1 MIRVFA
7 GSLVAV
13 SLFLSG
19 ALVAIPAIL
28 PDAWSIDARNG
39 IRAVAAIVLGATASA
54 GLVWLY
60 MRIRL
65 DPLVEAAERLVAG
78 DADVDL
84 EALASGPNGR
94 LARALRSLAQAYAT
108 GRDVVSVDRL
118 TGIESRQAILAALSA
133 EVDRA
138 SRYLRPL
145 TVAFIDIDHLSK
157 INETHG
163 HRVGDFV
170 LRAVAQTL
178 RTSIR
183 GTDQVGRYGGEEF
196 LLIFTETGVD
206 DGAALA
212 DKLRQEIERQRFDID
227 GRSIGVH
234 VSVGIAGGQG
244 QGLRADTLVRDADA
258 AMYSAKSLGRNQTYV
273 FAEPEDDAGVLRAP
287 ISPAGRARAEEIGLA
302 ARETVLSSLA
312 AVIADL
318 PGDRGRPS
326 PVAVAIATSMA
337 IGLELPAP
345 EVERI
350 RVAALLRDIGKVA
363 VPNEI
368 LAKSSALTSS
378 EWRAIVQHPRI
389 AQVILEQAT
398 ALRESVPLIL
408 HHHERFAG
416 HGYPFGLRG
425 DEIPLGARIV
435 SIADAYDAMTNDRP
449 YKRAMSHEAAIRELR
464 RHAGTQF
471 DPALVRLFCELF
483 SVSAP
488 EPDADAVRLLAGA
501 PGAPAAA
508 PELPRPF
515 REPHVAPVSRP
526 AVASHAPATHPVA
539 PNRPAP
545 RTPEPPSGPRR
556 TLRTA
561 PPASTDAPRPAAGAP
576 SLKTAPR
583 HAAAAAGSN
592 PSTTTSPARRSR
604 PVAGPGSADRV
615 RRSSGPAS
623 PADRP
628 LDARPPVDRPVA
640 ASIPTGARAAGTR
653 RHRPLDSPETA
664 AG

>member
-1 MIRVFA
+1 LVAILLLLSSA
-7 GSLVAV
+7 LVAV
-13 SLFLSG
+13 PS
-19 ALVAIPAIL
+19 IL
-28 PDAWSIDARNG
+28 PDGWSVDARTG

-60 MRIRL
+60 MRVRL
-65 DPLVEAAERLVAG
+65 DPLIEAAERLVAG
-78 DADVDL
+78 EGDVDL

-94 LARALRSLAQAYAT
+94 LAHALRTLAQAYAT
-108 GRDVVSVDRL
+108 GRDVVATDRL
-118 TGIESRQAILAALSA
+118 TGIDSRQAILSALSA

-145 TVAFIDIDHLSK
+145 TVAFIDIDHLSR

-163 HRVGDFV
+163 HRVGDVV

-178 RTSIR
+178 RANIR
-183 GTDQVGRYGGEEF
+183 GTDSVGRYGGEEF

-227 GRSIGVH
+227 GKSVDVH

-287 ISPAGRARAEEIGLA
+287 ISPAGRARAEQIGLA

-337 IGLELPAP
+337 IGLELPEP
-345 EVERI
+345 EVDRI

-363 VPNEI
+363 VPNET

-398 ALRESVPLIL
+398 ALREAVPIIL

-435 SIADAYDAMTNDRP
+435 AIADAYDAMTSDRP
-449 YKRAMSHEAAIRELR
+449 YKRAMGHEAAIRELR

-483 SVSAP
+483 SFAAP
-488 EPDADAVRLLAGA
+488 APDAEAVRLLSGAHAMRDVAPEVAQPARDPRVAASTRHVAAARSVIAQRVAAASRPPTASATQPTRVEAGRPTA
-501 PGAPAAA
+501 TRHSVAAA
-508 PELPRPF
+508 PGPRPG
-515 REPHVAPVSRP
+515 PKAIV
-526 AVASHAPATHPVA
+526 
-539 PNRPAP
+539 RPAP
-545 RTPEPPSGPRR
+545 SV
-556 TLRTA
+556 
-561 PPASTDAPRPAAGAP
+561 APRPASAAP
-576 SLKTAPR
+576 SPTAPAAQAPRPVKTAPPTPTPTPTKGPIAR
-583 HAAAAAGSN
+583 VGASTDVRSVAERSVAAALAKGATPTTARRRRAAAG
-592 PSTTTSPARRSR
+592 PE
-604 PVAGPGSADRV
+604 
-615 RRSSGPAS
+615 
-623 PADRP
+623 
-628 LDARPPVDRPVA
+628 VA
-640 ASIPTGARAAGTR
+640 AG
-653 RHRPLDSPETA
+653 
-664 AG
+664 

>member
-1 MIRVFA
+1 VIRVFA
-7 GSLVAV
+7 GSLVAI
-13 SLFLSG
+13 SLLVLG
-19 ALVAIPAIL
+19 AIVAVPSIL
-28 PDAWSIDARNG
+28 PESWGVDARTG
-39 IRAVAAIVLGATASA
+39 IRAVAAIALGATASA
-54 GLVWLY
+54 SLVWLY
-60 MRIRL
+60 MRLRL
-65 DPLVEAAERLVAG
+65 DPLIEAAERLVAG

-84 EALASGPNGR
+84 EALAGGSNGR
-94 LARALRSLAQAYAT
+94 LGSALRSLAQAYAT
-108 GRDVVSVDRL
+108 GRDVVATDRL
-118 TGIESRQAILAALSA
+118 TGIDSRHAILSALSA

-157 INETHG
+157 VNETNG
-163 HRVGDFV
+163 HRVGDYI

-178 RTSIR
+178 KANIR
-183 GTDQVGRYGGEEF
+183 GTDSVGRYGGEEF

-227 GRSIGVH
+227 GKIVSVR

-337 IGLELPAP
+337 IGLELPEA
-345 EVERI
+345 EVDRI

-368 LAKSSALTSS
+368 LAKTTALTSS

-398 ALRESVPLIL
+398 ALREAVPLIL

-435 SIADAYDAMTNDRP
+435 AIADAYDAMTSDRP
-449 YKRAMSHEAAIRELR
+449 YKRAIGHEAAIRELK

-471 DPALVRLFCELF
+471 DPALVRLFGELF
-483 SVSAP
+483 SFAP
-488 EPDADAVRLLAGA
+488 PAPDPEAVKLLAATSSAQAATLDVAGPARDPHAAATSRTAVGSHRPAAPIRSRTAQRPVAQTGAGPAISSTPIRSPHADPGRPTIARHSLGAA
-501 PGAPAAA
+501 PGPRPGPKASGRPAASDTTPPAPAPRSVRTTPPDPLAA
-508 PELPRPF
+508 P
-515 REPHVAPVSRP
+515 VAPVEGAAPGGASPSTKRSRR
-526 AVASHAPATHPVA
+526 ATSS
-539 PNRPAP
+539 
-545 RTPEPPSGPRR
+545 PE
-556 TLRTA
+556 
-561 PPASTDAPRPAAGAP
+561 
-576 SLKTAPR
+576 
-583 HAAAAAGSN
+583 AAAG
-592 PSTTTSPARRSR
+592 
-604 PVAGPGSADRV
+604 
-615 RRSSGPAS
+615 
-623 PADRP
+623 
-628 LDARPPVDRPVA
+628 
-640 ASIPTGARAAGTR
+640 
-653 RHRPLDSPETA
+653 
-664 AG
+664 

>member
-1 MIRVFA
+1 MAI
-7 GSLVAV
+7 SLLVLGAIVAV
-13 SLFLSG
+13 PS
-19 ALVAIPAIL
+19 IL
-28 PDAWSIDARNG
+28 PESWGVDARTG
-39 IRAVAAIVLGATASA
+39 LRAVAAIALGATASA
-54 GLVWLY
+54 SLVWLY
-60 MRIRL
+60 MRLRL
-65 DPLVEAAERLVAG
+65 DPLIEAAERLVAG

-84 EALASGPNGR
+84 EALAGGSNGR
-94 LARALRSLAQAYAT
+94 LGTALRSLAQAYAT
-108 GRDVVSVDRL
+108 GRDVVATDRL
-118 TGIESRQAILAALSA
+118 TGIDSRHAILSALSA

-157 INETHG
+157 VNETNG
-163 HRVGDFV
+163 HRVGDYV

-178 RTSIR
+178 KANIR
-183 GTDQVGRYGGEEF
+183 GTDSVGRYGGEEF

-227 GRSIGVH
+227 GKIVGVR

-312 AVIADL
+312 TVIADL
-318 PGDRGRPS
+318 PGDGGRPS

-337 IGLELPAP
+337 IGLELPEA
-345 EVERI
+345 EIDRI

-368 LAKSSALTSS
+368 LAKTTALTSS

-398 ALRESVPLIL
+398 ALREAVPLIL

-435 SIADAYDAMTNDRP
+435 AIADAYDAMTSDRP
-449 YKRAMSHEAAIRELR
+449 YKRAIGHEAAIRELK

-471 DPALVRLFCELF
+471 DPALVRLFGELF
-483 SVSAP
+483 SFAP
-488 EPDADAVRLLAGA
+488 PAPDPEAVKLLAATSGTPVA
-501 PGAPAAA
+501 TAEIAGPSRDGRTAPTARTAVGSHRPGAPVRSGTAQRPVVRTSATRHSLGAA
-508 PELPRPF
+508 PGPRPG
-515 REPHVAPVSRP
+515 PKASGRP
-526 AVASHAPATHPVA
+526 AASDTTP
-539 PNRPAP
+539 PAP
-545 RTPEPPSGPRR
+545 
-556 TLRTA
+556 
-561 PPASTDAPRPAAGAP
+561 APRPARTMAP
-576 SLKTAPR
+576 GPPEPRPASVESAAPR
-583 HAAAAAGSN
+583 EAS
-592 PSTTTSPARRSR
+592 PTTRRSR
-604 PVAGPGSADRV
+604 RAT
-615 RRSSGPAS
+615 
-623 PADRP
+623 
-628 LDARPPVDRPVA
+628 DA
-640 ASIPTGARAAGTR
+640 
-653 RHRPLDSPETA
+653 PETA

>member
-1 MIRVFA
+1 MAI
-7 GSLVAV
+7 
-13 SLFLSG
+13 SLFLS
-19 ALVAIPAIL
+19 AVLVAVPSLL
-28 PDAWSIDARNG
+28 PDAWSIDARTG
-39 IRAVAAIVLGATASA
+39 VRAVAAIVLGATVSA

-60 MRIRL
+60 MRVRL

-84 EALASGPNGR
+84 EALAAGPNGR

-108 GRDVVSVDRL
+108 GRDVVATDRL
-118 TGIESRQAILAALSA
+118 TGIDSRQAIMSALSA

-145 TVAFIDIDHLSK
+145 TVAFIDIDHLSR
-157 INETHG
+157 INESNG

-178 RTSIR
+178 RTNIR
-183 GTDQVGRYGGEEF
+183 GTDSVGRYGGEEF
-196 LLIFTETGVD
+196 LLIFTETAVD

-212 DKLRQEIERQRFDID
+212 DKLRQEIERQRYDID
-227 GRSIGVH
+227 GKSLSVR

-287 ISPAGRARAEEIGLA
+287 ISPAGRARAEQIGLA

-312 AVIADL
+312 AVISDL

-337 IGLELPAP
+337 IALELPEP
-345 EVERI
+345 EIDRI
-350 RVAALLRDIGKVA
+350 RVATLLRDIGKVA
-363 VPNEI
+363 VPTEI
-368 LAKSSALTSS
+368 LTKSTALTSS

-398 ALRESVPLIL
+398 ALREAVPLIL

-435 SIADAYDAMTNDRP
+435 AIADAYDSMTSDRP
-449 YKRAMSHEAAIRELR
+449 YKRAIGHEAAIRELR

-483 SVSAP
+483 SFSAP
-488 EPDADAVRLLAGA
+488 APDPDSVRLLAA
-501 PGAPAAA
+501 PRDVPATSFEPARPARPLIATTMSRPIIAKQPAAA
-508 PELPRPF
+508 PAASRRAGNGHSTVRGHSAAAAPGPRSAARPATS
-515 REPHVAPVSRP
+515 RPKPAAQAASRP
-526 AVASHAPATHPVA
+526 AQPT
-539 PNRPAP
+539 
-545 RTPEPPSGPRR
+545 PPSA
-556 TLRTA
+556 T
-561 PPASTDAPRPAAGAP
+561 APRPRPVATPAPGATNGAASNGSKRAAAP
-576 SLKTAPR
+576 TGPATSGRPATDRRVAASTPGDGSPSGTRRRRALDAPE
-583 HAAAAAGSN
+583 AAAG
-592 PSTTTSPARRSR
+592 
-604 PVAGPGSADRV
+604 
-615 RRSSGPAS
+615 
-623 PADRP
+623 
-628 LDARPPVDRPVA
+628 
-640 ASIPTGARAAGTR
+640 
-653 RHRPLDSPETA
+653 
-664 AG
+664 

>member
-1 MIRVFA
+1 MT
-7 GSLVAV
+7 S
-13 SLFLSG
+13 
-19 ALVAIPAIL
+19 
-28 PDAWSIDARNG
+28 SI
-39 IRAVAAIVLGATASA
+39 
-54 GLVWLY
+54 LVWLY
-60 MRIRL
+60 MRLRL

-84 EALASGPNGR
+84 EALAAGPNGR

-108 GRDVVSVDRL
+108 GRDVVATDRL
-118 TGIESRQAILAALSA
+118 TGIDSRQAILSALSA

-145 TVAFIDIDHLSK
+145 TVAFIDIDHLSR

-178 RTSIR
+178 RSNIR
-183 GTDQVGRYGGEEF
+183 GTDSVGRYGGEEF
-196 LLIFTETGVD
+196 LLIFTETSVD

-212 DKLRQEIERQRFDID
+212 DKLRQEIERQPFDID
-227 GRSIGVH
+227 GRSVQVH

-244 QGLRADTLVRDADA
+244 QGLRADNLVRDADA

-287 ISPAGRARAEEIGLA
+287 ISPAGRARAEQIGLA
-302 ARETVLSSLA
+302 ARATVLSSLA
-312 AVIADL
+312 GVISQL

-337 IGLELPAP
+337 IGLELPEA
-345 EVERI
+345 EIDRI

-368 LAKSSALTSS
+368 LAKSTALTSS

-398 ALRESVPLIL
+398 ALREAVPLIL

-435 SIADAYDAMTNDRP
+435 AIADAYDAMTNDRP
-449 YKRAMSHEAAIRELR
+449 YKRAIGHEAAIRELR

-483 SVSAP
+483 SISAP
-488 EPDADAVRLLAGA
+488 APDAEAVRLLANARDLPPAEELARPVATTFVA
-501 PGAPAAA
+501 PLITRPTVTGPRLASDRRAAAERRVAADRRAVTRATPVRRAVDDGPGPRKQPAPAAPPAAA
-508 PELPRPF
+508 PSLPTVKSPGSTG
-515 REPHVAPVSRP
+515 VA
-526 AVASHAPATHPVA
+526 ASNGAHGPNGAKAPAIRTHADP
-539 PNRPAP
+539 
-545 RTPEPPSGPRR
+545 
-556 TLRTA
+556 
-561 PPASTDAPRPAAGAP
+561 DARPAADRPGASSVAKAGP
-576 SLKTAPR
+576 PVAGRHRAADAPE
-583 HAAAAAGSN
+583 AAAG
-592 PSTTTSPARRSR
+592 
-604 PVAGPGSADRV
+604 
-615 RRSSGPAS
+615 
-623 PADRP
+623 
-628 LDARPPVDRPVA
+628 
-640 ASIPTGARAAGTR
+640 
-653 RHRPLDSPETA
+653 
-664 AG
+664 

>member
-1 MIRVFA
+1 MAI
-7 GSLVAV
+7 
-13 SLFLSG
+13 SLFLS
-19 ALVAIPAIL
+19 AILVAVPSLL
-28 PDAWSIDARNG
+28 PDTWSIDARTG
-39 IRAVAAIVLGATASA
+39 VRAVAAIVLGATVSA

-60 MRIRL
+60 MRVRL

-84 EALASGPNGR
+84 EALATGPNGR

-108 GRDVVSVDRL
+108 GRDVVATDRL
-118 TGIESRQAILAALSA
+118 TGIDSRQAIMSALSA

-145 TVAFIDIDHLSK
+145 TVAFIDIDHLSR
-157 INETHG
+157 INESNG

-178 RTSIR
+178 RTNIR
-183 GTDQVGRYGGEEF
+183 GTDSVGRYGGEEF
-196 LLIFTETGVD
+196 LLIFTETAVD

-212 DKLRQEIERQRFDID
+212 DKLRQEIERQRYDID
-227 GRSIGVH
+227 GKSLSVR

-287 ISPAGRARAEEIGLA
+287 ISPAGRARAEQIGLA

-312 AVIADL
+312 AVISDM

-326 PVAVAIATSMA
+326 PVAVAVATSMA
-337 IGLELPAP
+337 IALELPEP
-345 EVERI
+345 EIDRI
-350 RVAALLRDIGKVA
+350 RVATLLRDIGKVA
-363 VPNEI
+363 VPTEI
-368 LAKSSALTSS
+368 LTKSTALTSS

-398 ALRESVPLIL
+398 ALREAVPLIL

-435 SIADAYDAMTNDRP
+435 AIADAYDSMTSDRP
-449 YKRAMSHEAAIRELR
+449 YKRAIGHEAAIRELR

-483 SVSAP
+483 SFSAP
-488 EPDADAVRLLAGA
+488 APDPDSVRLLATPRDVPAVA
-501 PGAPAAA
+501 PEPARPARPLIATTTSRPIIAKQPAPAPAA
-508 PELPRPF
+508 
-515 REPHVAPVSRP
+515 SRR
-526 AVASHAPATHPVA
+526 AGNSHATLRGHSAAAA
-539 PNRPAP
+539 P
-545 RTPEPPSGPRR
+545 GPR
-556 TLRTA
+556 
-561 PPASTDAPRPAAGAP
+561 SGRPAAARPKADARPASSPAEPTPP
-576 SLKTAPR
+576 SATAPR
-583 HAAAAAGSN
+583 Q
-592 PSTTTSPARRSR
+592 
-604 PVAGPGSADRV
+604 
-615 RRSSGPAS
+615 
-623 PADRP
+623 
-628 LDARPPVDRPVA
+628 RPVA
-640 ASIPTGARAAGTR
+640 ARAPGAATNGAATNGSKRAAAPTGPATNGRPATDRRVVASTPGDGTPAGTR
-653 RHRPLDSPETA
+653 RRRALDAPEAA

>member
-1 MIRVFA
+1 MRVFA
-7 GSLVAV
+7 RSLVAI
-13 SLFLSG
+13 SLLLLA
-19 ALVAIPAIL
+19 ALVAVPSIL
-28 PDAWSIDARNG
+28 PDSWSVDARTG
-39 IRAVAAIVLGATASA
+39 IRAVAAIALGATASA
-54 GLVWLY
+54 SLVWLY
-60 MRIRL
+60 MRLRL
-65 DPLVEAAERLVAG
+65 DPLIEAAERLVAG
-78 DADVDL
+78 DGDVDL
-84 EALASGPNGR
+84 EALAGGSNGR

-108 GRDVVSVDRL
+108 GRDVVATDRL
-118 TGIESRQAILAALSA
+118 TGIDSRQAILSALSA

-157 INETHG
+157 INETNG
-163 HRVGDFV
+163 HRVGDYV

-178 RTSIR
+178 RTNIR
-183 GTDQVGRYGGEEF
+183 GTDSVGRYGGEEF
-196 LLIFTETGVD
+196 LLVFTETGVD

-212 DKLRQEIERQRFDID
+212 DKLRQEIERQRYDID
-227 GRSIGVH
+227 GKTVSVR

-287 ISPAGRARAEEIGLA
+287 ISPAGRARAEQIGLA

-312 AVIADL
+312 AVIANL

-337 IGLELPAP
+337 IGLELPEA
-345 EVERI
+345 EVDRI

-368 LAKSSALTSS
+368 LVKSSALTSS

-398 ALRESVPLIL
+398 ALREAVPLIL

-435 SIADAYDAMTNDRP
+435 AIADAYDAMTSDRP
-449 YKRAMSHEAAIRELR
+449 YKRAIGHDAAIRELR

-471 DPALVRLFCELF
+471 DPALVRLFGELF
-483 SVSAP
+483 SFAP
-488 EPDADAVRLLAGA
+488 PAPDAEAERLLAGA
-501 PGAPAAA
+501 DRLPALAPEASLPGHDPRVAATTRTAAA
-508 PELPRPF
+508 SSRP
-515 REPHVAPVSRP
+515 VAPVRSATPTRP
-526 AVASHAPATHPVA
+526 AMAQ
-539 PNRPAP
+539 RPD
-545 RTPEPPSGPRR
+545 RSF
-556 TLRTA
+556 TA
-561 PPASTDAPRPAAGAP
+561 PSA
-576 SLKTAPR
+576 
-583 HAAAAAGSN
+583 HAAAATPVA
-592 PSTTTSPARRSR
+592 PSRPTATRHSVGAAPGPRPGPKATTRPAPTVVVPPAPAPRPVKTARTTPAEAPSARVDASGTDDTSPTTTRQRR
-604 PVAGPGSADRV
+604 PTSATE
-615 RRSSGPAS
+615 A
-623 PADRP
+623 
-628 LDARPPVDRPVA
+628 
-640 ASIPTGARAAGTR
+640 AAG
-653 RHRPLDSPETA
+653 
-664 AG
+664 

>member
-7 GSLVAV
+7 GSLVAIL
-13 SLFLSG
+13 LFLSG
-19 ALVAIPAIL
+19 ALVAVPSIL
-28 PDAWSIDARNG
+28 PDSWSVDARTG
-39 IRAVAAIVLGATASA
+39 MRAVAAIVLGATVSA
-54 GLVWLY
+54 GIVWLY

-65 DPLVEAAERLVAG
+65 DPLVEAVERLVAG

-84 EALASGPNGR
+84 ETLASGPNGR

-108 GRDVVSVDRL
+108 GRDIAATDRL
-118 TGIESRQAILAALSA
+118 TGIDSRQAVLSALSA

-145 TVAFIDIDHLSK
+145 TVAFIDIDHLSR
-157 INETHG
+157 INESHG

-178 RTSIR
+178 RTNIR
-183 GTDQVGRYGGEEF
+183 GTDSVGRYGGEEF
-196 LLIFTETGVD
+196 LLIFTETNVD

-212 DKLRQEIERQRFDID
+212 DKLRQEIERQRYDID
-227 GRSIGVH
+227 GKSLSVR

-287 ISPAGRARAEEIGLA
+287 ISPAGRARAEQIGLA

-312 AVIADL
+312 AVISDL

-337 IGLELPAP
+337 IALELPEA
-345 EVERI
+345 EVDRI
-350 RVAALLRDIGKVA
+350 RVATLLRDIGKVA
-363 VPNEI
+363 VPTEI
-368 LAKSSALTSS
+368 LTKSTALTSS

-398 ALRESVPLIL
+398 ALREAVPLIL

-425 DEIPLGARIV
+425 EEIPLGARIV
-435 SIADAYDAMTNDRP
+435 AIADAYDSMTSDRP
-449 YKRAMSHEAAIRELR
+449 YKRAIGHEAAIRELR

-483 SVSAP
+483 SFSAP
-488 EPDADAVRLLAGA
+488 APDPDSVRLLADPRDVPA
-501 PGAPAAA
+501 AAFEPARPARPLVATTASRPVIAKQPVAAAPAA
-508 PELPRPF
+508 
-515 REPHVAPVSRP
+515 SR
-526 AVASHAPATHPVA
+526 
-539 PNRPAP
+539 R
-545 RTPEPPSGPRR
+545 
-556 TLRTA
+556 
-561 PPASTDAPRPAAGAP
+561 
-576 SLKTAPR
+576 
-583 HAAAAAGSN
+583 
-592 PSTTTSPARRSR
+592 
-604 PVAGPGSADRV
+604 
-615 RRSSGPAS
+615 
-623 PADRP
+623 
-628 LDARPPVDRPVA
+628 
-640 ASIPTGARAAGTR
+640 
-653 RHRPLDSPETA
+653 
-664 AG
+664 

>member
-1 MIRVFA
+1 VIRVLA
-7 GSLVAV
+7 GSLVAI
-13 SLFLSG
+13 SLLLSG
-19 ALVAIPAIL
+19 ALVAVPSIL
-28 PDAWSIDARNG
+28 PDSWSVDARTG
-39 IRAVAAIVLGATASA
+39 IRALAAIALGAMGSA

-65 DPLVEAAERLVAG
+65 DPLIEAAERLVAG

-94 LARALRSLAQAYAT
+94 LARALRSLAKAYAT
-108 GRDVVSVDRL
+108 GRDVVATDRL
-118 TGIESRQAILAALSA
+118 TGIDSRQAILSALSA

-163 HRVGDFV
+163 HRVGDVV
-170 LRAVAQTL
+170 LRSVAQTL
-178 RTSIR
+178 RTNIR
-183 GTDQVGRYGGEEF
+183 GTDSVGRYGGEEF

-212 DKLRQEIERQRFDID
+212 DKLRQEIERQRYDID
-227 GRSIGVH
+227 GKSIGVR

-287 ISPAGRARAEEIGLA
+287 ISPAGRARAEQIGLA

-337 IGLELPAP
+337 IGLELPEA
-345 EVERI
+345 EIDRI

-368 LAKSSALTSS
+368 LAKSTALTSS

-398 ALRESVPLIL
+398 ALREAVPLIL
-408 HHHERFAG
+408 HHHERYAG

-435 SIADAYDAMTNDRP
+435 AIADAYDAMTSDRP
-449 YKRAMSHEAAIRELR
+449 YKRAMNHEAAIRELR

-483 SVSAP
+483 SFSAP
-488 EPDADAVRLLAGA
+488 APDPESVRLLARTREPEVA
-501 PGAPAAA
+501 ATEPGAARNPRVAATTEHHADADRGVTDRRVAGRRYVSSPAAPADRGTIRPSTSRTHSAAA
-508 PELPRPF
+508 P
-515 REPHVAPVSRP
+515 A
-526 AVASHAPATHPVA
+526 
-539 PNRPAP
+539 
-545 RTPEPPSGPRR
+545 G
-556 TLRTA
+556 
-561 PPASTDAPRPAAGAP
+561 PRPAA
-576 SLKTAPR
+576 
-583 HAAAAAGSN
+583 
-592 PSTTTSPARRSR
+592 R
-604 PVAGPGSADRV
+604 PVAGPRPAARPVAGPR
-615 RRSSGPAS
+615 PAS
-623 PADRP
+623 AGPRP
-628 LDARPPVDRPVA
+628 PKAARPAPPAPTAADAPVA
-640 ASIPTGARAAGTR
+640 ASVADDPSPIAPGRRRSLDASEAAAG
-653 RHRPLDSPETA
+653 
-664 AG
+664 

>member
-1 MIRVFA
+1 VIRVFA
-7 GSLVAV
+7 GSLVAI

-19 ALVAIPAIL
+19 LLVAVPSIL
-28 PDAWSIDARNG
+28 PDSWSVDALTDV
-39 IRAVAAIVLGATASA
+39 RAVAAIVLGATVSA

-84 EALASGPNGR
+84 EALATGPNGR

-108 GRDVVSVDRL
+108 GRDVVATDRL
-118 TGIESRQAILAALSA
+118 TGIDSRQAILSALSA

-145 TVAFIDIDHLSK
+145 TVAFIDIDHLSR
-157 INETHG
+157 INESNG

-178 RTSIR
+178 RTNIR
-183 GTDQVGRYGGEEF
+183 GTDSVGRYGGEEF

-212 DKLRQEIERQRFDID
+212 DKLRQEIERQRYDID
-227 GRSIGVH
+227 GKSLSVR

-287 ISPAGRARAEEIGLA
+287 ISPAGRARAEQIGLA

-312 AVIADL
+312 AVISDL

-337 IGLELPAP
+337 IALELPEA
-345 EVERI
+345 EIDRI
-350 RVAALLRDIGKVA
+350 RVATLLRDIGKVA

-368 LAKSSALTSS
+368 LTKSTALTSS

-398 ALRESVPLIL
+398 ALREAVPLIL

-435 SIADAYDAMTNDRP
+435 GIADAYDSMTSDRP
-449 YKRAMSHEAAIRELR
+449 YKRAIGHEAAIRELR

-483 SVSAP
+483 SFSAP
-488 EPDADAVRLLAGA
+488 APDPDSVRVLAARRDVPAPSFEPARPTRPLVAATISRPVIAKQPVAAPPPASRRAGNGHSTLRQHSA
-501 PGAPAAA
+501 APAAG
-508 PELPRPF
+508 PRPVA
-515 REPHVAPVSRP
+515 RSTALRSPKPEARPGPRPAQPARPTATAPRPRPVVAPARATTTNGSKR
-526 AVASHAPATHPVA
+526 APAASGAAPDGRPTTDRRVA
-539 PNRPAP
+539 G
-545 RTPEPPSGPRR
+545 SGPEDGSPAGSRRRR
-556 TLRTA
+556 TL
-561 PPASTDAPRPAAGAP
+561 DAPE
-576 SLKTAPR
+576 
-583 HAAAAAGSN
+583 AAAG
-592 PSTTTSPARRSR
+592 
-604 PVAGPGSADRV
+604 
-615 RRSSGPAS
+615 
-623 PADRP
+623 
-628 LDARPPVDRPVA
+628 
-640 ASIPTGARAAGTR
+640 
-653 RHRPLDSPETA
+653 
-664 AG
+664 